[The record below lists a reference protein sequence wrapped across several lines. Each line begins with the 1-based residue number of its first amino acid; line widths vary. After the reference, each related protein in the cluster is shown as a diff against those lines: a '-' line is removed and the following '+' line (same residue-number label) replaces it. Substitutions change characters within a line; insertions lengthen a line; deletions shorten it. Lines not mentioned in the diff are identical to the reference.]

1 MKHARG
7 LYDPCEVRVPGSRLK
22 SGVKEGPISSY
33 AAGHC
38 EGDTARHEAI
48 RGAGKLV
55 AEWLARTGRKPL
67 NVQAVF

>member
-1 MKHARG
+1 MATNFSR
-7 LYDPCEVRVPGSRLK
+7 DPLRSEAAPL
-22 SGVKEGPISSY
+22 SSY

-55 AEWLARTGRKPL
+55 AEWRARTGRKPL